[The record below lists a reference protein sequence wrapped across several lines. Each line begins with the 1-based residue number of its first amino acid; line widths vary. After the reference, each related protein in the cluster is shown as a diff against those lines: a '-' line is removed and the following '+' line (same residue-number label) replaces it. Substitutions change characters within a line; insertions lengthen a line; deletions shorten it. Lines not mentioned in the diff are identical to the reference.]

1 MSRCLGVVAVV
12 ATFLIAPGAYGAEDD
27 PPCLKDTQRWC
38 AQVPG
43 VGGWI
48 QGCLEQHLND
58 LSSECRKHVGE
69 TYDTSHKI
77 KTACDDDIERYCDE
91 GYRAYGGGQRV
102 ACLVKNRDSV
112 SARCRKALDDAAPKD
127 DRAITDVVPP
137 AEDGE
142 PKPAAELKPDV
153 EPKRAGAPKP
163 DAAPK
168 AQAPTE

>member
-1 MSRCLGVVAVV
+1 MVAVV

-38 AQVPG
+38 SQVPG

-58 LSSECRKHVGE
+58 LSSECRKNVGK
-69 TYDTSHKI
+69 TFDTTDKI
-77 KTACDDDIERYCDE
+77 KTACDGDIDRYCDE

-127 DRAITDVVPP
+127 DRATTDVVPP

-142 PKPAAELKPDV
+142 PIPAAELKPGAKRKPAA
-153 EPKRAGAPKP
+153 EPNP